1 MPVDVLGIRVQIHS
15 PDEVFAS
22 CADFAG
28 LSLDLLRPS
37 SVSCN
42 SGMQLTPPP
51 PPNNGAPGGG
61 AGGAEEYNS
70 KGLMFQ

>member
-1 MPVDVLGIRVQIHS
+1 MLVDVLAIRVRVHS

-22 CADFAG
+22 CSCAEFAG

-42 SGMQLTPPP
+42 KNQV
-51 PPNNGAPGGG
+51 NRNEAIVCFIVQ
-61 AGGAEEYNS
+61 
-70 KGLMFQ
+70 K